1 MEGTEICTSFLLSP
15 LYNFRHI
22 VWHESSCKHGGICS
36 MDNQQVNWAN
46 VGLRMVQGLTTTI
59 DAIRQLDAQEAS
71 LVMRLLGKTCTKMMK
86 EGVGHQFGIAL
97 IETSAQLAMK
107 EALVVEDVLRIISSI
122 IGRLYFTASSEEEI
136 QLVAQLEE
144 AVKNYQIV

>member
-1 MEGTEICTSFLLSP
+1 MAREALAWEEL
-15 LYNFRHI
+15 
-22 VWHESSCKHGGICS
+22 V
-36 MDNQQVNWAN
+36 MDSQQVNWTN

-86 EGVGHQFGIAL
+86 DGVGHQFGIAL

-107 EALVVEDVLRIISSI
+107 ESLVLEDVLKIISQI
-122 IGRLYFTASSEEEI
+122 IGRLYFTASTEEER

>member
-1 MEGTEICTSFLLSP
+1 M
-15 LYNFRHI
+15 N
-22 VWHESSCKHGGICS
+22 
-36 MDNQQVNWAN
+36 NQQVSWPN

-71 LVMRLLGKTCTKMMK
+71 LVMRLLGKTCTKMMRD
-86 EGVGHQFGIAL
+86 GVGHQFGIAL

-107 EALVVEDVLRIISSI
+107 ENLVVEDVLRLITSI
-122 IGRLYFTASSEEEI
+122 IGRLYFTASSEEER

-144 AVKNYQIV
+144 AVKNYQLT

>member
-1 MEGTEICTSFLLSP
+1 MSNG
-15 LYNFRHI
+15 
-22 VWHESSCKHGGICS
+22 
-36 MDNQQVNWAN
+36 QVSLPN

-71 LVMRLLGKTCTKMMK
+71 LVMRLLGKTCTKLMP

-97 IETSAQLAMK
+97 IETSAQLALK
-107 EALVVEDVLRIISSI
+107 ESLVLEDVLRIIGSI
-122 IGRLYFTASSEEEI
+122 IGRLYFTASSDEER

-144 AVKNYQIV
+144 AVKNYQLS